1 MEKEEQF
8 MIALKFIKNI
18 IINDNINNICFN
30 NITIEGDI
38 IKVIIT
44 INEENRYY
52 YIDKKKK
59 NKFCWKYINYVHDF

>member
-38 IKVIIT
+38 MKVIIT

-52 YIDKKKK
+52 YIDKKRK
-59 NKFCWKYINYVHDF
+59 INFVENI

>member
-52 YIDKKKK
+52 YIDKKRK
-59 NKFCWKYINYVHDF
+59 INFVENI